1 MSTSNFFEKQTL
13 SSRVKASIVA
23 EYFPSYAKIISSKH
37 VPRRIG
43 YYDLFAGPGKY
54 DDGNPSTPILL
65 ARNCV
70 KDSYLRERVWMVFND
85 KEYKEA
91 LEQNFTQ
98 EFPTGTFTQKV
109 YFRDQEVGTCQGI
122 NTFLVTDTME
132 NGKNECPAVLFIDP
146 FGYKNIDTSIIAKF
160 LSFWGNEAFIFIN
173 TKRINPAFENDKFDL
188 ILRELFPC
196 SYEETKANIRLKW
209 TVAERL
215 QYIIDS
221 LGREYQ
227 KLVSIKGR
235 EQVYYTAFKFQEEDS
250 VTTSHYILH
259 ITKSRRGFDLIKQ
272 IYTDFANVGT
282 IFDGVNTYTF
292 DPKLGSQNSSL
303 DLFDTKSE
311 NIDVLKETLYST
323 FKDQTLTAIEIFESH
338 QIKTLYSRNH
348 YTEALRRLVNEGR
361 VTSWYTDGKQ
371 HKVSVLLN
379 ENCHVKF

>member
-1 MSTSNFFEKQTL
+1 MSTLNFFEKQTL

-132 NGKNECPAVLFIDP
+132 NGKNECPCCPIHR
-146 FGYKNIDTSIIAKF
+146 SIWI
-160 LSFWGNEAFIFIN
+160 
-173 TKRINPAFENDKFDL
+173 
-188 ILRELFPC
+188 
-196 SYEETKANIRLKW
+196 
-209 TVAERL
+209 
-215 QYIIDS
+215 
-221 LGREYQ
+221 
-227 KLVSIKGR
+227 
-235 EQVYYTAFKFQEEDS
+235 
-250 VTTSHYILH
+250 
-259 ITKSRRGFDLIKQ
+259 
-272 IYTDFANVGT
+272 
-282 IFDGVNTYTF
+282 
-292 DPKLGSQNSSL
+292 
-303 DLFDTKSE
+303 
-311 NIDVLKETLYST
+311 
-323 FKDQTLTAIEIFESH
+323 
-338 QIKTLYSRNH
+338 
-348 YTEALRRLVNEGR
+348 
-361 VTSWYTDGKQ
+361 
-371 HKVSVLLN
+371 
-379 ENCHVKF
+379 

>member
-1 MSTSNFFEKQTL
+1 MNTSNFFEKQTL

-37 VPRRIG
+37 KPRRIG

-70 KDSYLRERVWMVFND
+70 KDSFLRECVWMVFND
-85 KEYKEA
+85 REYKDA

-122 NTFLVTDTME
+122 NTFLVTDTMQ
-132 NGKNECPAVLFIDP
+132 NGRNECPAVLFIDP

-160 LSFWGNEAFIFIN
+160 LSFWGNEVFIFIN

-196 SYEETKANIRLKW
+196 SYEETKVNIRLKR
-209 TVAERL
+209 TVPERL
-215 QYIIDS
+215 QFIIDS

-227 KLVSIKGR
+227 KLVPVKSR

-250 VTTSHYILH
+250 ITTSHYILH

-292 DPKLGSQNSSL
+292 DPKLGPQNSSL

-311 NIDVLKETLYST
+311 NIDVLKEALYST
-323 FKDQTLTAIEIFESH
+323 FRGQTLTALEVFESH
-338 QIKTLYSRNH
+338 QIKTLYSRSH
-348 YTEALRRLVNEGR
+348 YTEALRRLVDEGR
-361 VTSWYTDGKQ
+361 VTSWYTDGKR
-371 HKVSVLLN
+371 HTVKVLLN

>member
-196 SYEETKANIRLKW
+196 SYEETKANIRLKR

-227 KLVSIKGR
+227 KLVPIKGR

>member
-1 MSTSNFFEKQTL
+1 MSTLNFFEKQTL

-109 YFRDQEVGTCQGI
+109 YFRAQEVGTCQGI

-196 SYEETKANIRLKW
+196 SYEETKVNIRLKR

-227 KLVSIKGR
+227 KLVPIKGR

-323 FKDQTLTAIEIFESH
+323 FKGQTLTALEIFESH

>member
-1 MSTSNFFEKQTL
+1 M
-13 SSRVKASIVA
+13 
-23 EYFPSYAKIISSKH
+23 
-37 VPRRIG
+37 PRRIG

-188 ILRELFPC
+188 ILRELFPS
-196 SYEETKANIRLKW
+196 SYKETKANIRLKR

-227 KLVSIKGR
+227 KLVPIKGR

-250 VTTSHYILH
+250 VATSHYILH

-272 IYTDFANVGT
+272 VYTDFANVGT

-311 NIDVLKETLYST
+311 NIDVLKETLYLT

-379 ENCHVKF
+379 EYCHVRF

>member
-70 KDSYLRERVWMVFND
+70 KDRYLRERVWMVFND

-98 EFPTGTFTQKV
+98 EFPTGTFTQKI
-109 YFRDQEVGTCQGI
+109 YFRDQEVGSCQGI

-188 ILRELFPC
+188 ILRELFPS
-196 SYEETKANIRLKW
+196 SYEETKVNIRLKR

-227 KLVSIKGR
+227 KLVPVKGR

-292 DPKLGSQNSSL
+292 DPKLGSRNSSL

-323 FKDQTLTAIEIFESH
+323 FKGQILTAFEVFESH

-379 ENCHVKF
+379 ESCYVKF

>member
-1 MSTSNFFEKQTL
+1 MSSSNFFEKQTL

-188 ILRELFPC
+188 ILRELFPS
-196 SYEETKANIRLKW
+196 SYEETKVNIRLKR

-227 KLVSIKGR
+227 KLVPIKGR

-250 VTTSHYILH
+250 ATTSHYILH

-323 FKDQTLTAIEIFESH
+323 FKGQTLTALEVFESH

>member
-227 KLVSIKGR
+227 KLVPIKGR

-259 ITKSRRGFDLIKQ
+259 ITKSIRGFDLIKQ

>member
-109 YFRDQEVGTCQGI
+109 YFRDQEVGTCEGI
-122 NTFLVTDTME
+122 NTFLVKDTTE
-132 NGKNECPAVLFIDP
+132 NGRNECPAVLFIDP

-188 ILRELFPC
+188 ILRELFPS
-196 SYEETKANIRLKW
+196 SYEETKVNIRLKR

-215 QYIIDS
+215 QFIIDS

-227 KLVSIKGR
+227 KLVPIKGR

-311 NIDVLKETLYST
+311 NIDVLKEALYST
-323 FKDQTLTAIEIFESH
+323 FKNQTLTALEVFESH

-361 VTSWYTDGKQ
+361 VASWYTDGKQ

>member
-1 MSTSNFFEKQTL
+1 MSTLNFFEKQTL

-85 KEYKEA
+85 KQYKEA

-196 SYEETKANIRLKW
+196 SYEDTKVNIRLKR

-227 KLVSIKGR
+227 KLVPIKGR

-323 FKDQTLTAIEIFESH
+323 FKGQTLTALEIFESH

>member
-1 MSTSNFFEKQTL
+1 
-13 SSRVKASIVA
+13 
-23 EYFPSYAKIISSKH
+23 
-37 VPRRIG
+37 
-43 YYDLFAGPGKY
+43 
-54 DDGNPSTPILL
+54 
-65 ARNCV
+65 
-70 KDSYLRERVWMVFND
+70 MVFND
-85 KEYKEA
+85 KEYKDA

-132 NGKNECPAVLFIDP
+132 YGKNECPAVLFIDP

-188 ILRELFPC
+188 ILKELFPS
-196 SYEETKANIRLKW
+196 SYEETKVNIRLKK
-209 TVAERL
+209 TVPERL
-215 QYIIDS
+215 QFIIES

-227 KLVSIKGR
+227 KLVPVKGM

-311 NIDVLKETLYST
+311 NIDVLKEALYSI
-323 FKDQTLTAIEIFESH
+323 FKGRTVTALEVFESH

-348 YTEALRRLVNEGR
+348 YTEALRRLVKEGR

-371 HKVSVLLN
+371 HKVAVLLN

>member
-109 YFRDQEVGTCQGI
+109 YFRDQEVGTCEGI
-122 NTFLVTDTME
+122 NTFLVKDTTE
-132 NGKNECPAVLFIDP
+132 NGRNECPAVLFIDP

-160 LSFWGNEAFIFIN
+160 LSFWGNEAFMFIN

-188 ILRELFPC
+188 ILRELFPS
-196 SYEETKANIRLKW
+196 SYEETRVNIRLKRD
-209 TVAERL
+209 VSERL
-215 QYIIDS
+215 QFIIDS

-227 KLVSIKGR
+227 KLVPIKGR
-235 EQVYYTAFKFQEEDS
+235 EKVYYTAFKFQEEDS

-311 NIDVLKETLYST
+311 NIDVLKETLFST
-323 FKDQTLTAIEIFESH
+323 FKGQTLTALEVFESH

-348 YTEALRRLVNEGR
+348 YTEALRRLVHEGR

>member
-1 MSTSNFFEKQTL
+1 MSTLNFFEKQTL

-196 SYEETKANIRLKW
+196 SYEDTKVNIRLKR

-227 KLVSIKGR
+227 KLVPIKGR

-323 FKDQTLTAIEIFESH
+323 FKGQTLTALEIFESH

>member
-1 MSTSNFFEKQTL
+1 M
-13 SSRVKASIVA
+13 A

-37 VPRRIG
+37 QPRRIG

-70 KDSYLRERVWMVFND
+70 KDCYLRERVWMVFND
-85 KEYKEA
+85 KEYKNA

-109 YFRDQEVGTCQGI
+109 HFRDKEVGTCQGI
-122 NTFLVTDTME
+122 NAFLITDTME
-132 NGKNECPAVLFIDP
+132 NGRNECPAVLFIDP

-160 LSFWGNEAFIFIN
+160 LSYWGNEVFIFIN

-196 SYEETKANIRLKW
+196 SYEETKLNIRLKR
-209 TVAERL
+209 TVSERL
-215 QYIIDS
+215 QFIIDS

-227 KLVSIKGR
+227 KLVPVKGR

-292 DPKLGSQNSSL
+292 DPKIGPKNSSL

-311 NIDVLKETLYST
+311 NIDVLKETLCST
-323 FKDQTLTAIEIFESH
+323 FRGQTLTALEVFESH
-338 QIKTLYSRNH
+338 QIKTLYSRSH
-348 YTEALRRLVNEGR
+348 YTEALRRLVDEGR
-361 VTSWYTDGKQ
+361 ATSWYTDGKQ
-371 HKVSVLLN
+371 HKVRVLLN

>member
-188 ILRELFPC
+188 ILRELFPS
-196 SYEETKANIRLKW
+196 SYEETKVNIRLKR

-227 KLVSIKGR
+227 KLVPIKGR

-323 FKDQTLTAIEIFESH
+323 FKGQTLTALEVFESH